1 MFLLGFDVDS
11 EERTG
16 GGVWGEEI
24 ADETELASE
33 FDMAGAAAAVDDHRA
48 DGSFVG
54 IFFADFE
61 EAVVGSEFGGGF
73 FGVAGFGAGID
84 DMSGEE
90 GIFDVVPAATCGVA
104 VGAGGG
110 DFGGV
115 NHAGVVFELRG
126 LGAEEGNGFDVELL
140 GDAGLVEGGSGN
152 GMGAGSGGG

>member
-1 MFLLGFDVDS
+1 MEGRYAVVGEGGWDGGGGMGGGLGLGFDVDS

-24 ADETELASE
+24 ADEAELASE
-33 FDMAGAAAAVDDHRA
+33 FDVAGAAAAVDDHRA

-61 EAVVGSEFGGGF
+61 ETVVGGEFGGGF

-115 NHAGVVFELRG
+115 DHAGVVFELG
-126 LGAEEGNGFDVELL
+126 
-140 GDAGLVEGGSGN
+140 
-152 GMGAGSGGG
+152 